1 MYAFF
6 IFLINIIEFYHTF
19 FFSVCDISI
28 LWFFLEFLFLLHNK
42 KKKRK
47 KSHKNQLL
55 VDNIKSLSSQV
66 WYLQYQMVFV
76 HFAGTIPDIIFKKFI
91 MSAIFRYWK
100 NDEAIKVTIF
110 FFINLICILFILFK
124 QDEFSIEF
132 FLRWIHSWDMV

>member
-1 MYAFF
+1 MYVFF

-19 FFSVCDISI
+19 FFCFLSVCDISI

-42 KKKRK
+42 KKKKK

-76 HFAGTIPDIIFKKFI
+76 HFAGTISDIQEVYHECNISILEKRR
-91 MSAIFRYWK
+91 SNY
-100 NDEAIKVTIF
+100 NNF
-110 FFINLICILFILFK
+110 FFINLIYILFILFK